1 MRINRR
7 RDRLP
12 GTIITL
18 ILFLAVL
25 AFTVLLLYTNL
36 IPMKYIGIIFLG
48 LLILVLLIHLLVL
61 KFRKK
66 VRFWIGVVLS
76 VILLLILGGVSFYI
90 HKTVSSLDTI
100 TEVNKDTVEVGVYVM
115 QDDPAQTMHDAA
127 GYSFG
132 ILSEL
137 DRGNTDAALEQIY
150 FETGSEI
157 SPTEYNSLTELADGI
172 TSGDCQAVIMNSGYL
187 AVLDQMDG
195 YSSFSSQIRN
205 IASYRI
211 ESVVERK
218 EPETT
223 VAPENDSVASDEDTA
238 DDAVTDEVY
247 TIYIS
252 GIDTRGGMTASSL
265 SDVNILLTVNTRT
278 RQVLM
283 VSTPRDYYVP
293 LSISNGVPDKLTHA
307 GIYGVNVCMDTLE
320 MLYGI
325 DINYYFRLNFGGFI
339 QIIDALGGITIYS
352 DYEFDSGNVAGYHFN
367 KGENVVDGE
376 AALAFCRERYA
387 FAEGDRQRGRNQMA
401 VIQGV
406 LDKITSPDLLKNYL
420 SVMDSLEGCFET
432 NVPYDTISDLVR
444 RQLDEGGKWEV
455 LSYSVDGTGDNQKP
469 YSMSQTA
476 YVMVPD
482 MTTVDKAKSL
492 MQKVR
497 EGIMLSEADV
507 SRQQS
512 ADSAD

>member
-1 MRINRR
+1 
-7 RDRLP
+7 
-12 GTIITL
+12 
-18 ILFLAVL
+18 
-25 AFTVLLLYTNL
+25 
-36 IPMKYIGIIFLG
+36 
-48 LLILVLLIHLLVL
+48 
-61 KFRKK
+61 
-66 VRFWIGVVLS
+66 
-76 VILLLILGGVSFYI
+76 
-90 HKTVSSLDTI
+90 
-100 TEVNKDTVEVGVYVM
+100 M

-320 MLYGI
+320 MLYELI
-325 DINYYFRLNFGGFI
+325 S
-339 QIIDALGGITIYS
+339 II
-352 DYEFDSGNVAGYHFN
+352 
-367 KGENVVDGE
+367 
-376 AALAFCRERYA
+376 
-387 FAEGDRQRGRNQMA
+387 
-401 VIQGV
+401 
-406 LDKITSPDLLKNYL
+406 
-420 SVMDSLEGCFET
+420 
-432 NVPYDTISDLVR
+432 IS
-444 RQLDEGGKWEV
+444 
-455 LSYSVDGTGDNQKP
+455 
-469 YSMSQTA
+469 A
-476 YVMVPD
+476 
-482 MTTVDKAKSL
+482 
-492 MQKVR
+492 
-497 EGIMLSEADV
+497 
-507 SRQQS
+507 
-512 ADSAD
+512 

>member
-1 MRINRR
+1 MTPTQTPPEDEAEVLKEEQEAEAAAMPSQNPRIYLTDYLVTLSVGASWNPLDYVSEITDDADDTFALWRKIQVADEVNTSAAGTYECTYYVIDSQGNIPITQPFEWLWNNYCTGSENMRINRR

-100 TEVNKDTVEVGVYVM
+100 TGVNKDTVEVGVYVM

-223 VAPENDSVASDEDTA
+223 VTPENDSVASDEDTA

-307 GIYGVNVCMDTLE
+307 
-320 MLYGI
+320 
-325 DINYYFRLNFGGFI
+325 
-339 QIIDALGGITIYS
+339 
-352 DYEFDSGNVAGYHFN
+352 EF
-367 KGENVVDGE
+367 
-376 AALAFCRERYA
+376 
-387 FAEGDRQRGRNQMA
+387 
-401 VIQGV
+401 
-406 LDKITSPDLLKNYL
+406 
-420 SVMDSLEGCFET
+420 
-432 NVPYDTISDLVR
+432 
-444 RQLDEGGKWEV
+444 
-455 LSYSVDGTGDNQKP
+455 
-469 YSMSQTA
+469 
-476 YVMVPD
+476 
-482 MTTVDKAKSL
+482 TV
-492 MQKVR
+492 
-497 EGIMLSEADV
+497 
-507 SRQQS
+507 
-512 ADSAD
+512 